1 MSLQDTTPTG
11 PQPAAAK
18 LRQWALLLAFWSYVL
33 IPLAWGV
40 KSTVQKAML
49 LFQ

>member
-1 MSLQDTTPTG
+1 MS
-11 PQPAAAK
+11 PQEITQPDSRQTAAK